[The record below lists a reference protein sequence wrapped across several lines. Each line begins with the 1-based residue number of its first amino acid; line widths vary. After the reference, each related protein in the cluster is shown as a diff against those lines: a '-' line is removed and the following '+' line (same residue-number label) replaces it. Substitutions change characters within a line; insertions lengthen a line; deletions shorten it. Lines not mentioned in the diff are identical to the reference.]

1 MKQFFKEHKRGIIS
15 TIVFHIGLIV
25 FLIFMGFHI
34 PLPLPGEEGIL
45 INFGD
50 SDLGSGDVEPSSS
63 SASKPVK
70 EVVPPPV
77 EQNQV
82 QETAVAEEEVITQ
95 NIEKTVAV
103 ESKKQDK
110 PKEKTPEEIEAEK
123 KVQQELE
130 KKRIEEKKRLEQ
142 EEIERKRK
150 EEEARKAKANA
161 DMIKN
166 SFGSGKNN
174 NANNSTGEGNTTYG
188 GNQGQTNGSV
198 DSNNHGVGHGLGS
211 NGNSWSLKG
220 RKNVELP
227 KPDNSFQ
234 EEGKVVV
241 EIRVNSYGQVISATP
256 GKKGTTI
263 QSLSLYRIAK
273 EAALKAKFDAKPNAP
288 DQIGTITYVF
298 VLE

>member
-15 TIVFHIGLIV
+15 TIVFHLGLIV
-25 FLIFMGFHI
+25 FLMFMGFHI

-63 SASKPVK
+63 SASKPVQ
-70 EVVPPPV
+70 EVVTPPV
-77 EQNQV
+77 EQTKVEQP
-82 QETAVAEEEVITQ
+82 AVAKEEIITQ
-95 NIEKTVAV
+95 DIEKTVAV
-103 ESKKQDK
+103 ESKKEVK

-123 KVQQELE
+123 KLQQELE

-142 EEIERKRK
+142 AEIERKRK
-150 EEEARKAKANA
+150 EEEDRKAKATS

-174 NANNSTGEGNTTYG
+174 EANNSTGEGNTSYK
-188 GNQGQTNGSV
+188 GNQGQANGSV

-220 RKNVELP
+220 RKNIELP
-227 KPDNSFQ
+227 KPKYDIQ

-241 EIRVNSYGQVISATP
+241 EIRVDSYGQVISATP

-263 QSLSLYRIAK
+263 QNLSLYRIAK
-273 EAALKAKFDAKPNAP
+273 EAAMKAKFDAKPNAP